1 MWTEKQRV
9 ALAAILIGV
18 TVLLGVRYFFNRSQI
33 ANPQPTT
40 GARAAELMDRV
51 DPNTAE
57 WHDLAALPQIGPAV
71 ARRIVEEREAF
82 AAANPGVV
90 PYRTLDDLSR
100 VKGIGPATLA
110 TLEPYLTFSG
120 SVPSTRPLE

>member
-18 TVLLGVRYFFNRSQI
+18 TVLLGVRYSFNRSQI

-82 AAANPGVV
+82 AAANPGVL
-90 PYRTLDDLSR
+90 PYRTLEDLSR
-100 VKGIGPATLA
+100 VKGVGPATLEA
-110 TLEPYLTFSG
+110 LEPYLTFSG
-120 SVPSTRPLE
+120 RVPSTRPLE

>member
-18 TVLLGVRYFFNRSQI
+18 TLLLGVRYFFNRSQI
-33 ANPQPTT
+33 ADPQPET
-40 GARAAELMDRV
+40 GARAAELMDRI

-57 WHDLAALPQIGPAV
+57 WHALAALPQIGPAI

-82 AAANPGVV
+82 AAGNPGVV
-90 PYRTLDDLSR
+90 PYRELNDLSR

-110 TLEPYLTFSG
+110 ALEPYLTFSG
-120 SVPSTRPLE
+120 RVPSTRPVE

>member
-9 ALAAILIGV
+9 ALATILIGV
-18 TVLLGVRYFFNRSQI
+18 TVLLGVRYSFNRSQI

-71 ARRIVEEREAF
+71 AGRIVEEREAF
-82 AAANPGVV
+82 AAANPGVL
-90 PYRTLDDLSR
+90 PYRTLEDLSR

-110 TLEPYLTFSG
+110 ALEPYLTFSG
-120 SVPSTRPLE
+120 RVPSTRPLE